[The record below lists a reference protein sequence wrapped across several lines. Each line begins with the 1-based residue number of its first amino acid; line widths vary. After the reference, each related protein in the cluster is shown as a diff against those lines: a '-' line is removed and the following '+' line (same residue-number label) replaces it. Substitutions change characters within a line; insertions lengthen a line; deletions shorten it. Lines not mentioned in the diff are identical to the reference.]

1 MSQQEWVRTH
11 TIGGRIV
18 GEFAGGEPDRRL
30 MAVIMTLHGPEIA
43 PRDTLLPLDAQDV
56 IDSLAH
62 RFADLIDAAQRVGYS
77 AEDIQ
82 AAMALALQRQQ
93 PVAEGRDHT

>member
-11 TIGGRIV
+11 TIGGRVV
-18 GEFAGGEPDRRL
+18 GEFAGDQPDRRL

-62 RFADLIDAAQRVGYS
+62 RFEDLINAAQRVGYS
-77 AEDIQ
+77 PEDIQ
-82 AAMALALQRQQ
+82 AAAALALQRHQ
-93 PVAEGRDHT
+93 PVVEGLDDT